1 MQQAYNDIRAKWQCN
16 KRLKHK
22 HTFLQ
27 KLSTLL
33 KEGYTFYD
41 SLHMLAPHHM
51 TDEEESLQFVARQ
64 LSEGHTMTSV
74 LAYFGIHPKYLMTL
88 QLAEQRGHFERS
100 LAHVAQQMERHAKNR
115 QAIIKLMTY
124 PVTLFLLLVL
134 LLIGFRQFFLPQM
147 SSMFYTTTAEQSV
160 IELTISNILLH
171 LPDVFLLV
179 MALLAI
185 GSTIA
190 VVLVLNRNVA
200 TQIQLIYKLYPIRYF
215 FQLALTRQ
223 LAEALGTLLTS
234 GLSLQDALRILS
246 TQQYQRYIQYLSH
259 HLFTSATSGLL
270 LSQAIER
277 LHYFQTDFYS
287 CTIHGEKGGNL
298 GRELI
303 MYSERLAEK
312 QQSFVQKL
320 LSIVQPLFFCLIAI
334 CILGAYLA
342 ILLPMY
348 EMIDYV

>member
-1 MQQAYNDIRAKWQCN
+1 MQQAYNDIRERWQCN

-22 HTFLQ
+22 HTFLI
-27 KLSTLL
+27 KLATLL

-51 TDEEESLQFVARQ
+51 TDEDESLQFVSRQ
-64 LSEGHTMTSV
+64 LSEGHTMTSI
-74 LAYFGIHPKYLMTL
+74 LAYFGIQPKYLMTL
-88 QLAEQRGHFERS
+88 QLAEQRGHFEQS
-100 LAHVAQQMERHAKNR
+100 LAHVAKQMERHTKNR

-124 PVTLFLLLVL
+124 PVTLFFLLVL

-147 SSMFYTTTAEQSV
+147 SSMFYTTSEQSV

-171 LPDVFLLV
+171 LPDLFLLM
-179 MALLAI
+179 MALLTISAI
-185 GSTIA
+185 VA
-190 VVLVLNRNVA
+190 VTFVLNRNVSA
-200 TQIQLIYKLYPIRYF
+200 QIQLIYKLYPIRYF
-215 FQLALTRQ
+215 FQLALTKQ

-234 GLSLQDALRILS
+234 GLSLQDALQILS
-246 TQQYQRYIQYLSH
+246 KQQYQRYIQYLSH
-259 HLFTSATSGLL
+259 HLFTGVTTGLL

-277 LHYFQTDFYS
+277 LSYFQADFYS
-287 CTIHGEKGGNL
+287 CTVHGEKGGNL
-298 GRELI
+298 GKELI
-303 MYSERLAEK
+303 MYSERLVEK
-312 QQSFVQKL
+312 QQSFVNTL